1 MTTQYRVTPVYEQ
14 WPGWQ
19 TDTSGFRSWDQLPE
33 RARAYLRRI
42 EALAGTPIR
51 FVSVGGRKMQP
62 R

>member
-1 MTTQYRVTPVYEQ
+1 VTPVYEQ